1 MQSGGDVGRENSRGF
16 QAEDRADALASS
28 EDAVAHGLMNRSWAR
43 GFLREEALQCGVDG
57 EAVVFKECG
66 EFHCGGSGMGHESR
80 AGLKLRSLSLALFL
94 ARRARRRVFRRL
106 FSAESRRGLRPLRA
120 ASGTRGKAPHLPR
133 IISWLR
139 PVQVAGFPG
148 GGPLLRGARGTFQNR
163 ASWAAQVFLQALS
176 SLEHFLAASLAS
188 SILRHV
194 LYCKQSYINGM
205 ESRRGLQGQNMLPR
219 IHFGEVAEGLVD
231 WAALVP
237 IGKLVGVVGA
247 AGLTGLAAGD
257 EHDGLIPICEVGDK
271 THGWAVMF
279 SGGTRT
285 VGGAGL
291 RLVRDAQKM
300 LEQAGAA
307 ERMHDIQ
314 RIKLFPGPVAD
325 ARFVTYLR
333 EAGHRAVG
341 CCGQQIIVGF
351 VCGWQP
357 LRGAVR

>member
-43 GFLREEALQCGVDG
+43 GFLREEALQRGVDG

-80 AGLKLRSLSLALFL
+80 AGLKLRFLSLALFL

-106 FSAESRRGLRPLRA
+106 FSAEFRRGLRLLRA
-120 ASGTRGKAPHLPR
+120 ASGIRGKAPRLPR

-139 PVQVAGFPG
+139 PAQVAGFRG

-163 ASWAAQVFLQALS
+163 ASWAALVFLQALS
-176 SLEHFLAASLAS
+176 SLEQTFLLQSAS

-194 LYCKQSYINGM
+194 LDRRQSYINGV
-205 ESRRGLQGQNMLPR
+205 ESRRGLQDQDMLAR
-219 IHFGEVAEGLVD
+219 VHFGEVAEGLVD

-247 AGLTGLAAGD
+247 AGLAGLAAGD
-257 EHDGLIPICEVGDK
+257 EHDGLVPICEIGDK
-271 THGWAVMF
+271 THGGTVMF
-279 SGGTRT
+279 GCGARA

-291 RLVRDAQKM
+291 RLVRDAQKNF
-300 LEQAGAA
+300 EQAGAA
-307 ERMHDIQ
+307 ERMHHIQ
-314 RIKLFPGPVAD
+314 RIKLLPGPVVD
-325 ARFVTYLR
+325 ARLLAELR
-333 EAGHRAVG
+333 EAGDGAVS
-341 CCGQQIIVGF
+341 CRGQEIVVGF
-351 VCGWQP
+351 VSDWQP
-357 LRGAVR
+357 LRGAVG